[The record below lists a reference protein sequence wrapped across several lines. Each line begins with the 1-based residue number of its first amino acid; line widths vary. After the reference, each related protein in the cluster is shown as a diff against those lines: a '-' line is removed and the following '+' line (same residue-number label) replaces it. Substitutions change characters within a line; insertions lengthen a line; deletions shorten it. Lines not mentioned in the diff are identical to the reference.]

1 MIYWWKRKQTS
12 VVLSL
17 CSESGS
23 WINGQWS
30 GEDSCFHV
38 CQTRKLIM
46 WQCAVFV
53 SFQVNGLC
61 LKPWTVVSVSVQGS
75 RSVGRRRLRS
85 IHPQTDEPEGKPGAV
100 WQYVHP
106 PLHLCSV
113 VFNQVL
119 SSHCFLSRRRQ
130 SDGPTH
136 QLRRSLVSPTA
147 SFSSP
152 LSNLPWNPPFNTL
165 SSPSACRWASW
176 WRMWLPSCGGVWW
189 WCRL

>member
-1 MIYWWKRKQTS
+1 MANDPVRTHVSMCVKP
-12 VVLSL
+12 
-17 CSESGS
+17 E
-23 WINGQWS
+23 NWS
-30 GEDSCFHV
+30 CD
-38 CQTRKLIM
+38 
-46 WQCAVFV
+46 
-53 SFQVNGLC
+53 
-61 LKPWTVVSVSVQGS
+61 SVQCLWVFKS
-75 RSVGRRRLRS
+75 TVFAWNPELLFPSQSKAVGLLDADVFGPS
-85 IHPQTDEPEGKPGAV
+85 IPKLMNLKGNPELSDSTFIL
-100 WQYVHP
+100 
-106 PLHLCSV
+106 LHLCSV